1 MADDKKDTKKEQTL
15 AESFAELEGIAEE
28 FEGGEVDLETGIPKF
43 KRGLELARILKNR
56 LGEIENEIKEIK
68 DEFKDVEEPTAAEVE
83 SVTEPE
89 PEPEEEDSEQIP
101 F

>member
-1 MADDKKDTKKEQTL
+1 MTDDKKDKKKEQTL

-68 DEFKDVEEPTAAEVE
+68 EEFKDVDEPVIQEVE
-83 SVTEPE
+83 STSE
-89 PEPEEEDSEQIP
+89 PEPEEDDS
-101 F
+101 

>member
-1 MADDKKDTKKEQTL
+1 MTDDKKKDQTL
-15 AESFAELEGIAEE
+15 AESFTELEGIAEE

-68 DEFKDVEEPTAAEVE
+68 DEFKDVEEPITQEVE
-83 SVTEPE
+83 PTTES
-89 PEPEEEDSEQIP
+89 EPEEDDSEQIP